1 MLRRFV
7 VSGLLVAVL
16 VVSVRADDKHDQH
29 KDHVGAAPSNAQ
41 FEKLKKLVGTWVEE
55 KDGKPTDKVVSVM
68 KLTAGGSALHETFFP
83 GDALEMISVYTV
95 DGKDLV
101 MTHYCVIGN
110 QPRMKADPKSPA
122 DQINFEFVGGG
133 NLDPKK
139 DKHMHG
145 AKLKLIDADHIEL
158 EGTGWENGAP
168 AKEMCGVMKLVRK
181 K

>member
-29 KDHVGAAPSNAQ
+29 KDHVGAALSNAQ
-41 FEKLKKLVGTWVEE
+41 FEKLKKLVGSWVEE

-83 GDALEMISVYTV
+83 GDAMEMISVYTV